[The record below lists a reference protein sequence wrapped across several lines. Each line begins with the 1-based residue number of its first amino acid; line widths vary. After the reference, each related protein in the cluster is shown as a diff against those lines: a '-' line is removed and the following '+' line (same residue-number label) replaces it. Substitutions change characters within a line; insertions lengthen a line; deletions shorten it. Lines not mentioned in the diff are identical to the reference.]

1 MTAISSRSE
10 KDRYLPDSGANEI
23 GGIPPACRN
32 HRDPTGPDTPT
43 AIAASSLVRPSAILP
58 QNARSRSRRTGGRP
72 GERITARPVN
82 AAAQSGTR
90 PIKTPFPLGVLRRPL
105 EPGQYTSIAFAETL
119 VLEGIAASIGSVGDA
134 YDNALAESTIGLFK
148 TEAVS
153 KRSPFLSGPMK
164 TIDDV
169 EFATMGWVDWFN
181 QRRLHST
188 LDYLTPD
195 EFEEVYYSQESAL
208 HPEMLQA

>member
-1 MTAISSRSE
+1 M
-10 KDRYLPDSGANEI
+10 
-23 GGIPPACRN
+23 
-32 HRDPTGPDTPT
+32 
-43 AIAASSLVRPSAILP
+43 
-58 QNARSRSRRTGGRP
+58 Q
-72 GERITARPVN
+72 RPVEL
-82 AAAQSGTR
+82 A
-90 PIKTPFPLGVLRRPL
+90 
-105 EPGQYTSIAFAETL
+105 QYTSIAFAETL

-134 YDNALAESTIGLFK
+134 YDNALAESIIGLFK

-153 KRSPFLSGPMK
+153 KRSPFLNGPME

-188 LDYLTPD
+188 LDYLTSE

>member
-1 MTAISSRSE
+1 
-10 KDRYLPDSGANEI
+10 
-23 GGIPPACRN
+23 
-32 HRDPTGPDTPT
+32 
-43 AIAASSLVRPSAILP
+43 
-58 QNARSRSRRTGGRP
+58 GGRP